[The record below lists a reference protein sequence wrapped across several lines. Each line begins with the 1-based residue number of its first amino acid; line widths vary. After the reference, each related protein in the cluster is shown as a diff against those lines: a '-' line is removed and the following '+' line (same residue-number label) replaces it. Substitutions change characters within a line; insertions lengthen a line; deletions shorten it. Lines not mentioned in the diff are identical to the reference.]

1 MLLRAEIWWLWQL
14 LVCFF
19 SYHISLIA
27 GLDWILLVVYL
38 LGNYAYVSWIRA
50 QLTTRGRCVACILI
64 SQLPIL
70 IICAAAFCVFGN
82 IFYTDAVIIL
92 LQLSSAVLYPINA
105 LLPNSFF
112 NDDQIY
118 QPYLWSAAILLSLQS
133 LVMLIIALRIPKIN
147 DPRNSYIEHETIEVA
162 TKATRVVN

>member
-19 SYHISLIA
+19 AYHISLIA
-27 GLDWILLVVYL
+27 GLDWMLLIVYL

-50 QLTTRGRCVACILI
+50 QLSSKGRCVACIFI

-70 IICAAAFCVFGN
+70 AICAAAFCVLGKV
-82 IFYTDAVIIL
+82 FYADALIVL
-92 LQLSSAVLYPINA
+92 LQLSSAVFYPINA
-105 LLPNSFF
+105 FMPNTFL
-112 NDDQIY
+112 NDFQV
-118 QPYLWSAAILLSLQS
+118 YLWSAAILLSLQS

-162 TKATRVVN
+162 TKATRVAP